1 MFSSLNSQQKILTAP
16 VTTIVAVIA
25 VLLLALI
32 PTSSAYSW
40 PFMPTYRVHVINDL
54 ANHEVLLV
62 HCDSSKGDRPVA
74 YISFQTDY
82 TWDFK
87 LHTFGHTRW
96 RCHVAPDRYRSRYFR
111 VFDENQ
117 TPNAFDYNVYWVV
130 KNEGIYFRDP
140 SRGVDIFKYKWQP
153 GRLSN

>member
-1 MFSSLNSQQKILTAP
+1 
-16 VTTIVAVIA
+16 
-25 VLLLALI
+25 
-32 PTSSAYSW
+32 
-40 PFMPTYRVHVINDL
+40 MPTYRVHVINDL

-117 TPNAFDYNVYWVV
+117 TPNVDKEVFWSVRED
-130 KNEGIYFRDP
+130 GIYLLNNGEYVFTYTWEN
-140 SRGVDIFKYKWQP
+140 GT
-153 GRLSN
+153 LSNVPHS